1 MFMNNVSGRLEK
13 ETQFYEKMKVKLQT
27 MPKIINE
34 YCTSMRANRKA
45 YTTVGVYIS
54 NVMHFANFVC
64 DKNVA
69 EDFYKNIEPSDVEN
83 YMISL
88 ETRQTPN
95 GIKRTGDDILQAR
108 WSSLNT
114 FFDWCSKR
122 GYIETN
128 PMAVVSRPKN
138 NTEHKV
144 NYLTKNEIGKL
155 LKAVDK
161 NPNHVISMRDK
172 TVISLALATG
182 LRVSAL
188 VNINI
193 DDIDF
198 ESNVVRVIEKRQKIR
213 EISFGNNIKEMLTDW
228 IRVRNVEYGDL
239 DTSALFLSQKKSR
252 MSSDAV
258 GDILTKYCDE
268 AGIKRITPHKLR
280 ASAACALARAGVPV
294 KAIAKQLGHSNTQV
308 TMRYIDVFEEDSAK
322 AKGILD
328 NLF

>member
-1 MFMNNVSGRLEK
+1 MNNVAGRLEK
-13 ETQFYEKMKVKLQT
+13 ETKFYEKMKIKLQG
-27 MPKIINE
+27 MPKILSE

-45 YTTVGVYIS
+45 YTTVGIYIN
-54 NVMHFANFVC
+54 NVMHFARFVFGE
-64 DKNVA
+64 NVP
-69 EDFYKNIEPSDVEN
+69 EDFYKNITPTDIEG

-88 ETRQTPN
+88 ETRETPE
-95 GIKRTGDDILQAR
+95 GIKRTGDDILQSR

-114 FFDWCSKR
+114 FFEWCVNR
-122 GYIETN
+122 GYIDKN
-128 PMAVVSRPKN
+128 PIVVVSRPKN

-144 NYLTKNEIGKL
+144 SYLTKVEINKL
-155 LKAVDK
+155 MRAIDR
-161 NPNHVISMRDK
+161 NPNQIERMRDK

-193 DDIDF
+193 EDVDF
-198 ESNVVRVIEKRQKIR
+198 DNNVIKVIEKRQKVR
-213 EISFGNNIKEMLTDW
+213 EIGFGDNIATMLEEW
-228 IRVRNVEYGDL
+228 MEVREDEYPEVN
-239 DTSALFLSQKKSR
+239 TSALFLSR
-252 MSSDAV
+252 RNNRLAV
-258 GDILTKYCDE
+258 ESVGWMLDKYCDE

-280 ASAACALARAGVPV
+280 ASAACALAKAGVPV

>member
-1 MFMNNVSGRLEK
+1 MNNIAGRLEK
-13 ETQFYEKMKVKLQT
+13 ETQFYDKMKVKLQG
-27 MPKIINE
+27 MPKILNE

-45 YTTVGVYIS
+45 YTTVGVYIN
-54 NVMHFANFVC
+54 NVLHFANFVC
-64 DKNVA
+64 DGNIP
-69 EDFYKNIEPSDVEN
+69 EDFYKNITPGDVES

-88 ETRQTPN
+88 ETRETKD
-95 GIKRTGDDILQAR
+95 GLKRMGDDILQAR

-114 FFDWCSKR
+114 FFEWLIQR
-122 GYIETN
+122 GYIEKN
-128 PMAVVSRPKN
+128 PIRVVNRPKN

-144 NYLTKNEIGKL
+144 SYLTKTEINKL
-155 LKAVDK
+155 FRAIDR
-161 NPNHVISMRDK
+161 NPNKVVAMRDK

-188 VNINI
+188 VNINV

-198 ESNVVRVIEKRQKIR
+198 ENSVINVVEKRQKVRSIN
-213 EISFGNNIKEMLTDW
+213 IGDNIKNMLAEW
-228 IRVRNVEYGDL
+228 IVVRNNEFGDIN
-239 DTSALFLSQKKSR
+239 SPALFLSQKKGRLSG
-252 MSSDAV
+252 DAV
-258 GDILTKYCDE
+258 GDMLAKYCEE

-280 ASAACALARAGVPV
+280 ASAACALAKAGVPV

-308 TMRYIDVFEEDSAK
+308 TMRYIDVFSEDSEK

>member
-1 MFMNNVSGRLEK
+1 MNNVAGRLEK
-13 ETQFYEKMKVKLQT
+13 ETQFYNKMNIKLQE
-27 MPKIINE
+27 MPKILGE
-34 YCTSMRANRKA
+34 YCVSMRANRKS
-45 YTTVGVYIS
+45 YTTVGVYIN
-54 NVMHFANFVC
+54 NVLHFANFVC
-64 DKNVA
+64 HGNIP
-69 EDFYKNIEPSDVEN
+69 EDFYTNITAGEVES

-88 ETRQTPN
+88 ETRETKN

-114 FFDWCSKR
+114 FFEWLLQR
-122 GYIETN
+122 GYIEKN
-128 PMAVVSRPKN
+128 PIKTVSRPKN

-144 NYLTKNEIGKL
+144 NYLTKTEINKL
-155 LKAVDK
+155 FRAIDR
-161 NPNHVISMRDK
+161 NPNRVVSMRDK

-193 DDIDF
+193 DDVDF
-198 ESNVVRVIEKRQKIR
+198 ENNVINVIEKRQKIR
-213 EISFGNNIKEMLTDW
+213 SINIGENTKNMLAEWIEIRGNEFGRI
-228 IRVRNVEYGDL
+228 
-239 DTSALFLSQKKSR
+239 SSQALFLSQKKNRLSG
-252 MSSDAV
+252 DAV

-280 ASAACALARAGVPV
+280 ASAACALAKAGVPV

-308 TMRYIDVFEEDSAK
+308 TMRYIDVFEEDSEK